1 MLTPRHERTLRLDQ
15 LDIILLLTL
24 AAFVAGYV
32 DAIAGGG
39 GLITVPALM
48 LAGLSPVEAVATNK
62 LQGTAGV
69 AASTRAFWKAGLI
82 EPHAQR
88 FAIPA
93 AAIGSALGCLLV
105 GALDATL
112 LQRLIPAALIVIA
125 LYFAYPRPAAT
136 HVDAPETPAPLSPTR
151 TALVAFPVATYDGFL
166 GPGAGSFYMAGLTS
180 LARAPLLRALAN
192 TKPLNL
198 TSNATALVIFA
209 ITGNLVLWAGLPM
222 ALAQFAGS
230 RLGAASA
237 LRHGAVLIRPAI
249 VTVSLLLAARLL
261 WTA

>member
-1 MLTPRHERTLRLDQ
+1 VPLLE
-15 LDIILLLTL
+15 IIILLTL
-24 AAFVAGYV
+24 AAFIAGYV

-48 LAGLSPVEAVATNK
+48 LAGLSPVEAIATNK

-69 AASTRAFWKAGLI
+69 AASTFAFWKAGHLDTK
-82 EPHAQR
+82 ALR
-88 FAIPA
+88 RAIPA
-93 AAIGSALGCLLV
+93 AAIGAAVGCLLV

-112 LQRLIPAALIVIA
+112 LKRAIPVALILIA
-125 LYFAYPRPAAT
+125 LYFAFQRPASQQRAT
-136 HVDAPETPAPLSPTR
+136 QHRTEPHDAAPPTPLSPTR
-151 TALVAFPVATYDGFL
+151 TALVAFPVAAYDGFL

-180 LARAPLLRALAN
+180 LAHAPLLSALAN

-198 TSNATALVIFA
+198 TSNAVALVIFA
-209 ITGNLVLWAGLPM
+209 LSGNLVLWAGLPM

-237 LRHGAVLIRPAI
+237 LRHGAPLIRPAI

>member
-1 MLTPRHERTLRLDQ
+1 MLLEV
-15 LDIILLLTL
+15 LLLLVL
-24 AAFVAGYV
+24 AAFVAGHV

-48 LAGLSPVEAVATNK
+48 LAGLSPIEAVATNK

-69 AASTRAFWKAGLI
+69 AASTHAFWKAGLLDSN
-82 EPHAQR
+82 ALR

-93 AAIGSALGCLLV
+93 AAAGSAVGCLLV
-105 GALDATL
+105 GALDAEL

-125 LYFAYPRPAAT
+125 LYFALQRPAAP
-136 HVDAPETPAPLSPTR
+136 DADTLQTPAPLSPAR
-151 TALVAFPVATYDGFL
+151 TSLIAFPVAAYDGFL

-180 LARAPLLRALAN
+180 LARAPLLIALAN
-192 TKPLNL
+192 TKALNL
-198 TSNATALVIFA
+198 TSNAAALLIFA
-209 ITGNLVLWAGLPM
+209 LSDSLVLWAGLPM

-230 RLGAASA
+230 RLGASTA
-237 LRHGAVLIRPAI
+237 LRHGAALIRPAI